1 MKASLPTRSLNPV
14 EEIEN
19 IGSKLWEIGGN
30 SEKEGNR
37 EDMVVGSENIG
48 SKLWGTGGNRRGI
61 ENNSAKRDKH
71 PENREDMGMRAAIE
85 KGTTGREYCVLAKT
99 REDMGRIG
107 LENRENIGEKWD
119 DAKIGGIGAQIGH
132 RENIV

>member
-37 EDMVVGSENIG
+37 EDMVVGI
-48 SKLWGTGGNRRGI
+48 
-61 ENNSAKRDKH
+61 
-71 PENREDMGMRAAIE
+71 
-85 KGTTGREYCVLAKT
+85 
-99 REDMGRIG
+99 
-107 LENRENIGEKWD
+107 ENIGEKWGAKQREY

-132 RENIV
+132 RDNMVHRVGKYEKGIIAEIVECVQGHRDNSS